1 LFARASLGKQP
12 SAHDKAAP
20 PVKAQVQPESWQ
32 QQRSLEE
39 STAPRFPWN
48 IGDIALSAPGRHVGR
63 LAWPIQAKLEV
74 GVVDDPLEREADR
87 VAEHVMRTPDPAT
100 SDERLQRKCSCGGSC
115 DTCKAEQAD
124 EEHGKLQRKSAAP
137 GIPAFSSTPAA
148 ALTAPPVVDDVLHSP
163 GQPLD
168 NATRRYFE
176 PRFQFDF
183 NHVRIH
189 TDAPAGASARAVNAQ
204 AYTVGSH
211 IVLGSGTSGT
221 RSPASLKL
229 IAHELAHVVQ
239 QGQGRPLARHP
250 EPVLQRQ
257 KAGQP
262 DEPLDVALARQEAA
276 EQLEE
281 RSRAVLEQFQAG
293 QVPSTEHAVE
303 VGPFFVQEDPLVRR
317 IQQQMA
323 SGHSE
328 VPKRLERLRRSLRLA
343 AKAYFQQVE
352 DADALKKQI
361 AFVELVNSFIPALLR
376 DTEKFE
382 ALLQRQKATEG
393 DVADTMRFLNFVRRD
408 IEDTKQFLPRRAAD
422 LRQRVYVLVT
432 QARFSAQQAGVTG
445 DTAASVDQLPLLRTI
460 IEGSPTLMSYLRQQR
475 EQRTQPTDL
484 RNRQNFTIHQGKQDF
499 RDAVRQARI
508 EPAER
513 GYAIGGFYDQRTDA
527 IHLPRDSKFG
537 HALHEAIH
545 KYSPT
550 TRCAKQLDPN
560 TVEFRPS
567 SVALCNCGEFLNE
580 GLTQYFADIVL
591 RDQGLP
597 KFTGHAY
604 GPQLACA
611 TRFVD
616 TYHLDSVARLYFLN
630 DSQGALNQFVQS
642 KQCAN
647 FCAGGPAAAVRRK
660 PAETPM
666 SSQRSSAPPIVDA
679 VLRSPG
685 QPLDRATLGFF
696 EPRFGQRLH
705 HVRVHANAQAAE
717 SASAIGAMAYTVGP
731 DIVFGRGRFSPNSLS
746 GRSLLA
752 HELAHVLQQP
762 SASPGTLRRTP
773 CLHGS
778 DCTFIPGDTGRFVDR
793 LHTPTKVTP
802 SATLEVVEGHPEV
815 QTPDV
820 TPPPSRQGELAT
832 NVRKL
837 VEESGFTIPSE
848 ASGPFIDEGLSA
860 RVGAQAPLCSEFPG
874 GVPKGAPKDGCCIQ
888 IYPEME
894 SRAKRL
900 RESKTARTQA
910 EQRDALAL
918 ISTVLHEAEHCHF
931 NKSPE
936 TAKKIPGESDC
947 NLDTVVFH
955 GPGTGADFKV
965 KYYLSELSARI
976 AEFAPYFQNYDA
988 SPTKENHDL
997 LHQKEIEIALNKDES
1012 LRGIIHGLQCACS
1025 CESVDHL
1032 VENAVRN
1039 AMSSWPKGQAR
1050 KFLEVMARMLPS
1062 WWPKGLRSL

>member
-1 LFARASLGKQP
+1 LNSFK
-12 SAHDKAAP
+12 
-20 PVKAQVQPESWQ
+20 
-32 QQRSLEE
+32 
-39 STAPRFPWN
+39 
-48 IGDIALSAPGRHVGR
+48 PGRS
-63 LAWPIQAKLEV
+63 P
-74 GVVDDPLEREADR
+74 DRECR
-87 VAEHVMRTPDPAT
+87 
-100 SDERLQRKCSCGGSC
+100 Q
-115 DTCKAEQAD
+115 
-124 EEHGKLQRKSAAP
+124 
-137 GIPAFSSTPAA
+137 
-148 ALTAPPVVDDVLHSP
+148 
-163 GQPLD
+163 
-168 NATRRYFE
+168 
-176 PRFQFDF
+176 
-183 NHVRIH
+183 VR
-189 TDAPAGASARAVNAQ
+189 
-204 AYTVGSH
+204 
-211 IVLGSGTSGT
+211 
-221 RSPASLKL
+221 
-229 IAHELAHVVQ
+229 
-239 QGQGRPLARHP
+239 
-250 EPVLQRQ
+250 
-257 KAGQP
+257 
-262 DEPLDVALARQEAA
+262 
-276 EQLEE
+276 
-281 RSRAVLEQFQAG
+281 
-293 QVPSTEHAVE
+293 
-303 VGPFFVQEDPLVRR
+303 PFFVQEDPQVQR

-323 SGHSE
+323 SGHAE
-328 VPKRLERLRRSLRLA
+328 VPKRLERPHRSLRLA
-343 AKAYFQQVE
+343 AHAYLQQVE
-352 DADALKKQI
+352 DADALKNQI

-376 DTEKFE
+376 DTAKDEGHS
-382 ALLQRQKATEG
+382 QRQKTAGG
-393 DVADTMRFLNFVRRD
+393 DVADTLRFLNYVRRD
-408 IEDTKQFLPRRAAD
+408 IEDTKQFLPRRSAD
-422 LRQRVYVLVT
+422 LRQRVYFLVT
-432 QARFSAQQAGVTG
+432 QARTSAQTAGVTG
-445 DTAASVDQLPLLRTI
+445 DTTASVDQLTLLRTI
-460 IEGSPTLMSYLRQQR
+460 IEASPTLMPYLRQQR

-484 RNRQNFTIHQGKQDF
+484 RNRQNFTIHQGKRDF
-499 RDAVRQARI
+499 QEAVKQAGI

-513 GYAIGGFYDQRTDA
+513 GHAIGGFYHRPTDA

-550 TRCAKQLDPN
+550 TQCVEQPDPTTRITISN
-560 TVEFRPS
+560 TT
-567 SVALCNCGEFLNE
+567 VAHCKCGSFLSE
-580 GLTQYFADIVL
+580 GLTQYFADVVL
-591 RDQGLP
+591 ADQGLP
-597 KFTGHAY
+597 KFTDHAY
-604 GPQLACA
+604 KKELACA

-616 TYHLDSVARLYFLN
+616 TFHLDSVARLYFLN

-642 KQCAN
+642 GQCAQ
-647 FCAGGPAAAVRRK
+647 FCARGQTSMNAGNNAAGNQAELAPAQSPVTTARRK
-660 PAETPM
+660 PEASM
-666 SSQRSSAPPIVDA
+666 SSRRSSVSNTGMIAPPIVDA

-685 QPLDRATLGFF
+685 QPLDSATLGFF
-696 EPRFGQRLH
+696 EPRFGHSLT

-731 DIVFGRGRFSPNSLS
+731 DLVFGRERFSPNSSS

-752 HELAHVLQQP
+752 HELAHVVQQR
-762 SASPGTLRRTP
+762 SGSPGTLRRTP

-778 DCTFIPGDTGRFVDR
+778 DCKFIPGDTGRFVDR

-815 QTPDV
+815 QTPDTSDPSGKPA
-820 TPPPSRQGELAT
+820 TPPPSRQGERAT

-837 VEESGFTIPSE
+837 VEESGFKIPSE

-894 SRAKRL
+894 NQAKRL
-900 RESKTARTQA
+900 RESKAARTQA
-910 EQRDALAL
+910 EEREALAL

-931 NKSPE
+931 NRSPD

-955 GPGTGADFKV
+955 GPGTGADFNV

-976 AEFAPYFQNYDA
+976 AEFAPYFQNYEA